1 MERFTP
7 AGVSRVMDGLRWLTR
22 RRGGLNAPRRRRS
35 VGVLVA
41 AAAVALTLLVLGSDV
56 RALSSTL
63 VDIRDSRYLPP
74 SLTVPVGTTVRWINH
89 DEDIHTVNSTTGLFG
104 SKGIDLDEEYSYTFT
119 APGVY
124 PYTCDLH
131 PRMNGT
137 IVVN

>member
-1 MERFTP
+1 
-7 AGVSRVMDGLRWLTR
+7 MDALRWPTR
-22 RRGGLNAPRRRRS
+22 GCSVPRIPRRRRS
-35 VGVLVA
+35 VGALVA
-41 AAAVALTLLVLGSDV
+41 AAAVALTVLMAVGADV
-56 RALSSTL
+56 RALSPAL

-104 SKGIDLDEEYSYTFT
+104 SKGIDLDEEYSHTFT